1 MKKNLGNIPQLIGY
15 LGTFLFSIRLFPQI
29 YHVYSTNLTAG
40 LDYKFIMLDLLG
52 ASCFFIYSLY
62 LKAFP
67 MILANGISIVG
78 DFILLYLIAKIS

>member
-1 MKKNLGNIPQLIGY
+1 MGNIPQLVGY

-29 YHVYSTNLTAG
+29 YHVFISNLIAG
-40 LDYKFIMLDLLG
+40 LDYKFIILDLLG

-78 DFILLYLIAKIS
+78 DFILLYLIAKIGK